1 VAQSAAERRSAQR
14 RIARELAREREQRG
28 SYRRQ
33 TGRTGQRARERA
45 RETRTGYL
53 DRMASSRDFRN
64 LSDSEKKSLAS
75 AASNSYYGRGNPDW
89 FDAFKEFFY
98 HDKEG

>member
-1 VAQSAAERRSAQR
+1 MAQSAADRRRIQR
-14 RIARELAREREQRG
+14 QIARELNEKRYQR
-28 SYRRQ
+28 
-33 TGRTGQRARERA
+33 RTGQAGERA
-45 RETRTGYL
+45 REQAKETRTSYL
-53 DRMASSRDFRN
+53 DRMARSRDFSN
-64 LSDSEKKSLAS
+64 LSDAEKKSLAS